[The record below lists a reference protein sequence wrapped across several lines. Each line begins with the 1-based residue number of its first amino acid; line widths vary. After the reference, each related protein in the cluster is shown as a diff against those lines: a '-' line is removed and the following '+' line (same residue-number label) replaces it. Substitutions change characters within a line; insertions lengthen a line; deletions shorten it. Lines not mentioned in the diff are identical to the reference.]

1 MAVVTTSNGNDS
13 VSDRQAQALVTL
25 LENFQPRSALKPY
38 VMHLKAIVKDLEL
51 VDQLPDTV
59 PTCSTAA
66 SSEFGKCQ
74 QNASEEERQPVET
87 GFIDDCGDS
96 DEENDADVI
105 GLMNKL
111 KSSQSFSPQN
121 SIGSTTALH
130 NDGAVYDKTKS
141 FQSGGMSI
149 RTFNMSK
156 LSLSKRPSND
166 EHVSPTNK
174 PPTPMKSSSMRSP
187 MQQEQKAQSTAS
199 RFVEE
204 TVEQKAFGTT
214 SILARIL
221 EYDGSLVAHYK
232 NYDLIEGY
240 KVAYRRRRA
249 NIRFKQREGTNQ
261 LAFVNRRFHSLI
273 IGPEGLDEWKR
284 LAQQDIE
291 SCKRMAGQLIANSSN
306 GSSGEN
312 PSPLAKLFAIVIR
325 NDAAEFERL
334 LKQYVT
340 SVKEGTSID
349 VENLGNIF
357 GMALKE
363 YVDGESVQNKVENL
377 EISVEG
383 GVESFEIT
391 KSEGD
396 RRSMGLAQDHPFLKH
411 VKCWRTKE
419 CYNTTLLAE
428 LGYNAI
434 MFGAHDVLKIISS
447 KNNTLFS
454 VEFRSKEGQTLLGTV
469 VAHACAQ
476 PTCLEHISK
485 GIRILMEKQRYGQ
498 GQLHAHQKG
507 IHGNFLHLAA
517 AKGDFDLVDA
527 LLDIGFDPTRRCG
540 EQALSNECGEI
551 EEKLWYPEDWARV
564 RGHTPVVKLLSQ
576 RRKQIK
582 EQRRQ
587 IRRVLSESTNEGTV
601 DYKTADYET
610 LTANDTLTADYGSS
624 SCSSYDSNDFDSE
637 DDTFADVPTFED
649 NTYADDDA
657 FEYDSD
663 DEPSIPQIV
672 HRL

>member
-25 LENFQPRSALKPY
+25 LETFQPRSALKPY

-66 SSEFGKCQ
+66 SSEYGKCQ
-74 QNASEEERQPVET
+74 QNSSEEERQPVET
-87 GFIDDCGDS
+87 GFIHDCGDS
-96 DEENDADVI
+96 DEENDAEVAE
-105 GLMNKL
+105 LMNKL
-111 KSSQSFSPQN
+111 RSSQSFSPQN
-121 SIGSTTALH
+121 SVGSTTALH
-130 NDGAVYDKTKS
+130 NDV
-141 FQSGGMSI
+141 SGRSMSV

-156 LSLSKRPSND
+156 LSLSKRPGND
-166 EHVSPTNK
+166 AHASPTKK
-174 PPTPMKSSSMRSP
+174 PPTPMK
-187 MQQEQKAQSTAS
+187 
-199 RFVEE
+199 
-204 TVEQKAFGTT
+204 TVEQKVFGTT

-221 EYDGSLVAHYK
+221 EFDGSLAAHYK

-261 LAFVNRRFHSLI
+261 LAFVNRKFHSLI
-273 IGPEGLDEWKR
+273 VGPEGLEEWKS
-284 LAQQDIE
+284 LARQEIE
-291 SCKRMAGQLIANSSN
+291 SCKRMAGQLLTTSR
-306 GSSGEN
+306 EN

-334 LKQYVT
+334 LKQYVA
-340 SVKEGTSID
+340 SVKEGASID
-349 VENLGNIF
+349 IENLGNVF

-363 YVDGESVQNKVENL
+363 YVDGESLQDSVQNL

-383 GVESFEIT
+383 GVENFEIRKT
-391 KSEGD
+391 QED
-396 RRSMGLAQDHPFLKH
+396 RRSMGLAKDHPFLKYI
-411 VKCWRTKE
+411 KCWRTKE

-434 MFGAHDVLKIISS
+434 IFGAYDVLKIISS

-469 VAHACAQ
+469 LAHACAQ
-476 PTCLEHISK
+476 PTCVEHISK
-485 GIRILMEKQRYGQ
+485 GIKILMEKQRYGQ
-498 GQLHAHQKG
+498 AELHAHQKG

-517 AKGDFDLVDA
+517 AKGDYELVDA
-527 LLDIGFDPTRRCG
+527 LLDVGFDPTRRCD
-540 EQALSNECGEI
+540 EQALTNERGEI
-551 EEKLWYPEDWARV
+551 VEKLWYPEDWAGV
-564 RGHTPVVKLLSQ
+564 RGHNPVVKLLSQ
-576 RRKQIK
+576 RRTQIK

-587 IRRVLSESTNEGTV
+587 IRRALSEDTNEGTV
-601 DYKTADYET
+601 DYRTADYET
-610 LTANDTLTADYGSS
+610 LTAHDTLTVDYGSS
-624 SCSSYDSNDFDSE
+624 SCSSYDSNAFDS
-637 DDTFADVPTFED
+637 DDDSSADGATYED
-649 NTYADDDA
+649 NTYADEDA

-663 DEPSIPQIV
+663 GPSGIIPQIIN
-672 HRL
+672 RL